1 MPGDI
6 VISHTNIYRVQ
17 TNQPVQLQVTIGD
30 GQVGGTALTL
40 NGVPVPFDN
49 TGGQATVDQPGA
61 SLVGSILQCATTVQ
75 DINPATNNT
84 SVIYRLTGGLA
95 AQEFPFSAQV
105 TADSGLA
112 RYLITFL
119 LAA

>member
-1 MPGDI
+1 MPGDV
-6 VISHTNIYRVQ
+6 VISHTNLYRVQ
-17 TNQPVQLQVTIGD
+17 HNQPIRLQIVIGD

-40 NGVPVPFDN
+40 DGVPTPFDN
-49 TGGQATVDQPGA
+49 TAGQATIGQPGA
-61 SLVGSILQCATTVQ
+61 TLVGKVLHCATTVQ
-75 DINPATNNT
+75 DINPASNIT
-84 SVIYRLTGGLA
+84 SVTYRLSGGLA
-95 AQEFPFSAQV
+95 TKDFPFGTQV